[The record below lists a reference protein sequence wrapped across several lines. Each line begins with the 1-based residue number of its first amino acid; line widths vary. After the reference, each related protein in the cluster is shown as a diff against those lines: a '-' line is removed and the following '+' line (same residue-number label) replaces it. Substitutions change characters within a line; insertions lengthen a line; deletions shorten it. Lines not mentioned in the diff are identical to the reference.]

1 MQTMIS
7 LSDSLRKIHLA
18 LYPHELDNQHKKL
31 DFILNQIKEKVLSLE
46 QLMSNS
52 KTLFLKRFDELSEK
66 ICMKEIKQFEIA
78 LDSVEKYLS
87 NPKV

>member
-1 MQTMIS
+1 M
-7 LSDSLRKIHLA
+7 A

-31 DFILNQIKEKVLSLE
+31 DFILNQIKEKVASLE

-66 ICMKEIKQFEIA
+66 VCFKEVKEFEMA
-78 LDSVEKYLS
+78 LESVEKYLS
-87 NPKV
+87 NPKVKKRME